1 MPNSV
6 TSQKINAVGLVS
18 LMLAIA
24 AAISVHLPPA
34 TAAVLCA
41 IAYAAPIAILELL
54 LLRVHQRES
63 TGLDWARW
71 ETGASR
77 WDRIGT
83 KLLGIV
89 GVLLVVAMVH
99 WATRL
104 YPADSMAAFGGLFLG
119 LSLVIAPATV
129 AYVIVVDRVMI
140 EPEDGYWHFGMV
152 LRGRF
157 DRVDRAQLRHL
168 AGAWLVK
175 GFFLPIMTV
184 YFITTIARLQG
195 NTGML
200 AAGHI
205 GMVRWLTD
213 YVTACELAIVC
224 TGYALTLR
232 ALDSHIR
239 SVNPFLGA
247 WLVTLAC
254 YEPFN
259 HVVSGGALHYDDG
272 LYWFDWLK
280 DMPALSALWA
290 LALLGSF
297 IVWLWATAAFGLRWS
312 NLTHRGIITNGPYR
326 FTKHPDYIAKS
337 VFFWLIHMPFLSATG
352 PMEALRTCLLLGA
365 INLIYFL
372 RARMEEKH
380 LSADPDYVAY
390 ATRMDRQGLFRPLS
404 LLLPGLRYAPG
415 RA

>member
-6 TSQKINAVGLVS
+6 TSQKINALGLAS
-18 LMLAIA
+18 LVLVMAASLLVALPPVVAAIA
-24 AAISVHLPPA
+24 
-34 TAAVLCA
+34 CA
-41 IAYAAPIAILELL
+41 LAYALPIAVLELL
-54 LLRVHQRES
+54 ALKTHRRAS
-63 TGLDWARW
+63 TGLDWSRW
-71 ETGASR
+71 QSGANQ

-83 KLLGIV
+83 KLLAIAGI
-89 GVLLVVAMVH
+89 LAAVAAVH

-104 YPADSMAAFGGLFLG
+104 YPADAMASFGSLFLVLG
-119 LSLVIAPATV
+119 VVIAPITV
-129 AYVIVVDRVMI
+129 VYVIVVDRVMI
-140 EPEDGYWHFGMV
+140 APEDGYWHFGMV
-152 LRGRF
+152 LRGRL
-157 DRVDRAQLRHL
+157 DRVDPAQLRHL
-168 AGAWLVK
+168 GGMWLVK

-184 YFITTIARLQG
+184 YLIITLGRMHG
-195 NTGML
+195 NLDLL
-200 AAGHI
+200 AAGHVGI
-205 GMVRWLTD
+205 ARWLTD

-224 TGYALTLR
+224 VGYTLTLR

-259 HVVSGGALHYDDG
+259 RVVSGGVLHYDDG
-272 LYWFDWLK
+272 LYWYDWLK

-290 LALLGSF
+290 LALVGSF
-297 IVWLWATAAFGLRWS
+297 GMWLWATAAFGLRWS

-326 FTKHPDYIAKS
+326 FTKHPDYLAKS
-337 VFFWLIHMPFLSATG
+337 VFFWLIHMPFLSAAG
-352 PMEALRTCLLLGA
+352 PAEALRTCLLLGA

-380 LSADPDYVAY
+380 LSSDPDYVAY
-390 ATRMDRQGLFRPLS
+390 ATMMDRQSLFRPIG
-404 LLLPGLRYAPG
+404 LLVPSLRYASG